1 MKDLKE
7 KIECQLWET
16 HDIVWFYDLV
26 QLYLREPKLFEHG
39 ATVLMEQ
46 AVSVLADADADGDL
60 SPELTEY
67 ALQSI
72 MWRYMYVETKN
83 NNSIYGYHGV

>member
-1 MKDLKE
+1 MKELKE
-7 KIECQLWET
+7 KIECRLWET

-26 QLYLREPKLFEHG
+26 QLYLREQKLFKHG
-39 ATVLMEQ
+39 CAVLMEQ
-46 AVSVLADADADGDL
+46 AVGVLADADVDGELD
-60 SPELTEY
+60 PNLTEY

>member
-39 ATVLMEQ
+39 CAVLMEQ
-46 AVSVLADADADGDL
+46 AVSVLADADADGEL

-83 NNSIYGYHGV
+83 NNSIYGYHGI